1 MLRRVVV
8 ICFLNWMYEAFAST
22 KRTSFVLMWKPTA
35 SKKIR
40 YCKCIVKTTFF
51 EFIFFRLTK
60 NSCEKI
66 YIFYLTFLT
75 SNLFNYNKLQT
86 KLNMQQLQHK
96 KQTNNQ
102 NKTTTNTIHHTNSN
116 ENCHPFKY
124 GKYTFMHNGGIPSFS
139 KIKRQVLNL
148 LSERVYQD
156 IKGSTDSEHL
166 FAIFLDYVLPLDES
180 INMREIHRTESF
192 ESRSRAT
199 SLENAMAVNSDVN
212 HMISAVNKMISTF
225 VNLCTAAGIAEPC
238 SINICVSDGTHI
250 IATRFRN
257 GPQNPPSLYYNY
269 GSDFVCDDGNFYSSG
284 DTSHADSVVISSA
297 PLSRVRRCKYSA
309 EPCDKN
315 KPIACSTETA
325 EMRNNMDSEGT
336 TTETSDEH
344 NGSWVLMPKD
354 SMLVCRGDPN
364 DAHKITSIQI
374 QPIVITG
381 DTGALSPSKH
391 VGAAGSGSK
400 CMMMG
405 CVAGAVTT
413 VVAAAKQ
420 SQHCRDEGPFI

>member
-1 MLRRVVV
+1 
-8 ICFLNWMYEAFAST
+8 
-22 KRTSFVLMWKPTA
+22 
-35 SKKIR
+35 
-40 YCKCIVKTTFF
+40 
-51 EFIFFRLTK
+51 
-60 NSCEKI
+60 
-66 YIFYLTFLT
+66 
-75 SNLFNYNKLQT
+75 
-86 KLNMQQLQHK
+86 
-96 KQTNNQ
+96 
-102 NKTTTNTIHHTNSN
+102 
-116 ENCHPFKY
+116 
-124 GKYTFMHNGGIPSFS
+124 MHNGGIPSFS

-180 INMREIHRTESF
+180 INFKDIHRTDSF
-192 ESRSRAT
+192 EGGRSRT
-199 SLENAMAVNSDVN
+199 SSLENAMATNSDVN
-212 HMISAVNKMISTF
+212 HMIAAVNKMISTF
-225 VNLCTAAGIAEPC
+225 VNLCHASGIAEPC

-269 GSDFVCDDGNFYSSG
+269 GSDFVCDEGNFYSSG

-309 EPCDKN
+309 EHHEKD
-315 KPIACSTETA
+315 KPIATSTETH
-325 EMRNNMDSEGT
+325 EMRNSIETECT

-354 SMLVCRGDPN
+354 SMLVCRGDPL

-374 QPIVITG
+374 QPIVITS
-381 DTGALSPSKH
+381 DIGALSPSKH
-391 VGAAGSGSK
+391 VGATGSK
-400 CMMMG
+400 CLMMG

-413 VVAAAKQ
+413 AVAAVKQ
-420 SQHCRDEGPFI
+420 QQHCGEGKNRFNFCTKLKKRPSFDGRKDKEKTYADAALSGQQPVTFKPQIIKMRSKL